1 MNIALWTAQVVLAF
15 AFIAAGGMKVFA
27 YEKYKALSAKNRP
40 MEITRGLV
48 MFIGIAE
55 LLGAIGIILPM
66 AANVAPLLSPI
77 AAVGLAIIMLLA
89 VFYHVRRRESPAA
102 AAGLL
107 LFAIFV
113 AVGRFSH
120 WA

>member
-1 MNIALWTAQVVLAF
+1 MNIALWAAQVVLAF

-27 YEKYKALSAKNRP
+27 HEKYKALSAKNRP

-55 LLGAIGIILPM
+55 LLGAIGIIPM
-66 AANVAPLLSPI
+66 AANVAPFLSPI
-77 AAVGLAIIMLLA
+77 AAVGLAIVMLLA
-89 VFYHVRRRESPAA
+89 IFYHLRRRESPAA